1 MVVET
6 LDHDQYRIRI
16 DGSGRT
22 TLRNRRFIRP
32 IIPFNNPP
40 SLDRHTDPPSQP
52 SHAGQAVHVQP
63 GEVSHDQ
70 HVQHEGRDVQ
80 HSPDTVQVT
89 SLDPIPPSQTSAE
102 SIQAPPSSSVTPRQ
116 STTTPTTASSEPAAR
131 RSGRTRRMNTR
142 LIGYELGSVVWSK
155 RSLVGGGR

>member
-6 LDHDQYRIRI
+6 LDHDQYRIKI

-32 IIPFNNPP
+32 ITPFNNPP
-40 SLDRHTDPPSQP
+40 SLDRHTDLPIQP

-63 GEVSHDQ
+63 GGVGQDQ
-70 HVQHEGRDVQ
+70 PIQHEDSDVQ
-80 HSPDTVQVT
+80 HSPDTVQVISPDLT
-89 SLDPIPPSQTSAE
+89 PPSQTPAE
-102 SIQAPPSSSVTPRQ
+102 PVQAPPSSSVTPRQ

-131 RSGRTRRMNTR
+131 RSGRARRLNTR
-142 LIGYELGSVVWSK
+142 LTGYELGSVVWSK

>member
-1 MVVET
+1 M
-6 LDHDQYRIRI
+6 DHDQYRIRI

-52 SHAGQAVHVQP
+52 SQAVHVQP
-63 GEVSHDQ
+63 GEVSQDQ

-116 STTTPTTASSEPAAR
+116 STTTPTTASSESAVR
-131 RSGRTRRMNTR
+131 RSGRTRKVNTR
-142 LIGYELGSVVWSK
+142 LMGYELGSFVWSK